1 MTGAECFLMK
11 PDFQLRDFGAS
22 NPWVSVKRNSSA
34 LTLTSRQP
42 VIVTGACSTVAM
54 DVAASAGV
62 AGAGA
67 ADAAVAFPV
76 PAWATGVATVRA
88 AGFEDEEEDEVL

>member
-42 VIVTGACSTVAM
+42 VIVTGAGSTVAM
-54 DVAASAGV
+54 DVAASVGADV
-62 AGAGA
+62 PVPADATVTFQAGA
-67 ADAAVAFPV
+67 AGD
-76 PAWATGVATVRA
+76 G
-88 AGFEDEEEDEVL
+88 AGQYRCVSLRRSSR

>member
-1 MTGAECFLMK
+1 
-11 PDFQLRDFGAS
+11 
-22 NPWVSVKRNSSA
+22 
-34 LTLTSRQP
+34 
-42 VIVTGACSTVAM
+42 M

-62 AGAGA
+62 AGAG
-67 ADAAVAFPV
+67 AAVAFPV